1 MREIVKIIK
10 EQTDILFKNMYE
22 QINKAELGCMVDN
35 VNNSR
40 FLFHMIH
47 SMDKYFINPFDY
59 SYDEVYK
66 LTGIDE
72 KYSIIS
78 ESREGYINNPD
89 YVIEKEILAA
99 YMDFVKEKINAY
111 LDNLN
116 DEDLYKKPEGCPYT
130 IMQMILAQ
138 YRHSM
143 FHCGMSEIVTFDKR
157 GDWLE
162 YTGLAYIPISDQ
174 TSK

>member
-1 MREIVKIIK
+1 MRETVKIIK
-10 EQTDILFKNMYE
+10 DQSDILLRNMYE
-22 QINKAELGCMVDN
+22 QINRAELSGMVDN

-40 FLFHMIH
+40 ILFHMIH

-78 ESREGYINNPD
+78 ESREGYIEDPD
-89 YVIEKEILAA
+89 YVISKEILSA
-99 YMDFVKEKINAY
+99 YMDFVKEKINRY

-116 DEDLYKKPEGCPYT
+116 DEDLYKKPEGCKYT

-143 FHCGMSEIVTFDKR
+143 FHCGMSEMATFDNR

-162 YTGLAYIPISDQ
+162 YTGIAYIPISNQ